1 MYKKTPSKTPPPKKQ
16 QPITTNTHTHKT
28 SKQNTHKI
36 RRTSSPKSVR
46 CAVCKQKHF
55 LLATL
60 LEAGVCSQEAL
71 GRPGPH
77 PLFVDQA
84 RATLVQL
91 DADDVHMSSCCHD
104 R

>member
-1 MYKKTPSKTPPPKKQ
+1 M
-16 QPITTNTHTHKT
+16 
-28 SKQNTHKI
+28 
-36 RRTSSPKSVR
+36 
-46 CAVCKQKHF
+46 
-55 LLATL
+55 
-60 LEAGVCSQEAL
+60 CSQEAL

-104 R
+104 RWVCEAGSGGGGGREGSQLDADDIHMSSCCHDR

>member
-1 MYKKTPSKTPPPKKQ
+1 MW
-16 QPITTNTHTHKT
+16 
-28 SKQNTHKI
+28 
-36 RRTSSPKSVR
+36 

-104 R
+104 K